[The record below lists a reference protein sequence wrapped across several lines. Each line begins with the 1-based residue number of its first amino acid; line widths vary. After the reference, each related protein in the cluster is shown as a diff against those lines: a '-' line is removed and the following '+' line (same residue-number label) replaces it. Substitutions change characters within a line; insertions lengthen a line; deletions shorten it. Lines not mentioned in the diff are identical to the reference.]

1 MQNEHKVI
9 RLQFQAIDANISY
22 LLEEMSPEAIVPHM
36 LQRRLLTR
44 DDAAKVFEEKS
55 QLRKVLAVIDK
66 MRKRA
71 VGGLLTFCAA
81 LIGAG
86 QPHVAQ
92 KILSSELLR
101 FLDGWYIVHKHMSPR
116 L

>member
-81 LIGAG
+81 LIGAE

-92 KILSSELLR
+92 KILSSELLT
-101 FLDGWYIVHKHMSPR
+101 F
-116 L
+116 